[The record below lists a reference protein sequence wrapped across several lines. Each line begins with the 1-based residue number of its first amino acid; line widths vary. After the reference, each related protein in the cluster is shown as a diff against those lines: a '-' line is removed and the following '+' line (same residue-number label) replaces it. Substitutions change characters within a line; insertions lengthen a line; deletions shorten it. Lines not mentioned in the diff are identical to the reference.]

1 MTSTL
6 PQCLTI
12 AGSDSGGG
20 AGIQADLKTF
30 HANGAFGMSVLTS
43 ITAQNTRR
51 VTRAYDLPEDLILAQ
66 LQAVFDDFAVAS
78 VKTGMLSSKGIVST
92 VSAFWRS
99 LGPAAPPLVV
109 DPVMI
114 SKSGYPL
121 LQLDAVARVRK
132 ELLPLAAV
140 VTPNSYE
147 AELLSG
153 VSLASREEVE
163 VAGWKILA
171 LGPKAVLL
179 KGGHLEGKGLDP
191 SRATDYLFADGKVQE
206 FSSPRVATTS
216 THGTGCTYSAAVA
229 AWLGRGCEVP
239 EAVARAKRY
248 LDGAILH
255 GLDIGQGHGP
265 THHFFF
271 MTDWMEAADGAV
283 AKRRSAR
290 NAAAPAGLARAA
302 KKTTADKPAVK
313 RPAAKKLSAKK
324 PTASK
329 PAPKGPIRKK
339 PTVKHRLAARAPTKS
354 GSTANVSRT
363 GRSQPSVKTSSRDT
377 RVGTRP
383 APRSTPRAQAAKKT
397 RLSR

>member
-30 HANGAFGMSVLTS
+30 QANGAYGMSVLTS

-121 LQLDAVARVRK
+121 LRLDAVARVRK
-132 ELLPLAAV
+132 ELLPLATV
-140 VTPNSYE
+140 VTPNSHE
-147 AELLSG
+147 AALLSG
-153 VSLASREEVE
+153 VSLADREEVE

-179 KGGHLEGKGLDP
+179 KGGHLKGKGLDP

-206 FSSPRVATTS
+206 FSSPRVETTS
-216 THGTGCTYSAAVA
+216 THGTGCTYSAAIA
-229 AWLGRGCEVP
+229 AWLGRGYAVP

-248 LDGAILH
+248 LDGAIRY
-255 GLDIGQGHGP
+255 GLEIGHGHGP

-271 MTDWMEAADGAV
+271 MTDWMEAVESAA

-290 NAAAPAGLARAA
+290 TAPTPAAPARAARKPAGKQAAA
-302 KKTTADKPAVK
+302 KKPTAKPSAAR
-313 RPAAKKLSAKK
+313 RPAAKKPVAKK
-324 PTASK
+324 AT
-329 PAPKGPIRKK
+329 
-339 PTVKHRLAARAPTKS
+339 LAK
-354 GSTANVSRT
+354 
-363 GRSQPSVKTSSRDT
+363 
-377 RVGTRP
+377 RP
-383 APRSTPRAQAAKKT
+383 ATSRASSTTPARTAKRA
-397 RLSR
+397 RPSR